1 MEIIKRINWVDLL
14 VIILVIRIS
23 YVAFQEGLSHEIFPA
38 VGSLAII
45 VLCLHYYKRIGIWI
59 SQNIFNMPLDLSNF
73 LSFLLLA
80 VIIGVTFKIVK
91 ALLDKIIKVEWHPF
105 IERFGGLAIG
115 IMRAS
120 IVASIVLTI
129 IALMP
134 LSYLQ
139 WSIREKSVI
148 AMHFLKI
155 GPTIYEKCSRILPTI
170 KVEGIS
176 ADKEG
181 VVKDLVSDKSIAP
194 KVKKEKKVRKPE
206 WEE

>member
-1 MEIIKRINWVDLL
+1 MEIIKQINWVDLL
-14 VIILVIRIS
+14 VVILIIRIS

-80 VIIGVTFKIVK
+80 VMIGVIFKILK
-91 ALLDKIIKVEWHPF
+91 AFLDKIIKVEWHPF

-120 IVASIVLTI
+120 LVASLILMI

-139 WSIREKSVI
+139 WSIRDKSMI
-148 AMHFLKI
+148 GMHFLRI

-170 KVEGIS
+170 KVEGLS
-176 ADKEG
+176 ADREDL
-181 VVKDLVSDKSIAP
+181 VKNLVSDKSIVP
-194 KVKKEKKVRKPE
+194 KIKKEKKERKQE